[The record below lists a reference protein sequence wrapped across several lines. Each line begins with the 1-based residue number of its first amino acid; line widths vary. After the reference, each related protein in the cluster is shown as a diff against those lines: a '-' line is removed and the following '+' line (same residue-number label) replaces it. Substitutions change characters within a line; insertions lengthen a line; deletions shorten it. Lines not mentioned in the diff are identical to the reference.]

1 MDLLAQYQFA
11 QNTDFRAKVKMAILK
26 VAVGVMGE
34 NPDTPNHDVID
45 APDQWADR
53 AAYIL
58 ASQPEIGKGAT
69 DEQIESTVVSVLG
82 AMQ

>member
-1 MDLLAQYQFA
+1 
-11 QNTDFRAKVKMAILK
+11 MAILK

-34 NPDTPNHDVID
+34 NPDTPNHDARLSLAQRVID